1 MEKEAQK
8 KTILDV
14 STTCI
19 LVIAQL
25 DRQYLLGL

>member
-1 MEKEAQK
+1 MENEAQK
-8 KTILDV
+8 KTMPDV

-25 DRQYLLGL
+25 DLLYVLGL